1 MAPEDLKR
9 VVAGW
14 KVKSRRVVFTNGVFD
29 ILHRGHVSLLAEAA
43 GFGHRLIVGLNSDA
57 SVKTLGKGD
66 NRPVNPTDDRALVL
80 ASLQMVDAVVVFD
93 QSTPIELVKM
103 FEPDVLVK
111 GGDYDPEESDP
122 NNPAYIVGSD
132 FQKAAGKKVVA
143 IPLVKGYST
152 TSLIEKLRD
161 GQG

>member
-1 MAPEDLKR
+1 
-9 VVAGW
+9 
-14 KVKSRRVVFTNGVFD
+14 
-29 ILHRGHVSLLAEAA
+29 
-43 GFGHRLIVGLNSDA
+43 
-57 SVKTLGKGD
+57 
-66 NRPVNPTDDRALVL
+66 
-80 ASLQMVDAVVVFD
+80 
-93 QSTPIELVKM
+93 
-103 FEPDVLVK
+103 LVK

-143 IPLVKGYST
+143 IPLVEGYST